1 MKLTYSEIYVHWEM
15 KRDGRTRGIGK
26 ERQSGTLGGQE
37 GPTRKVTFE
46 ERCGAAEGVT
56 IANTWENSIPG
67 KANSPNK
74 AS

>member
-1 MKLTYSEIYVHWEM
+1 MDVQE
-15 KRDGRTRGIGK
+15 GIGK

-74 AS
+74 ANGQVPFIFRCGLWSL